1 MRVLF
6 ISDFSLVHCLGG
18 AQQSNALIVKEGK
31 KRNHIITE
39 LFHDSKFELT
49 ENNYDIVVSS
59 NLEIFTAI
67 NKYQILNF
75 LNTCNNHV
83 RLEHDSNSY
92 LIQNDRKKLLEEFRC
107 VDKVYIFEED
117 DPYKLLQCVQP
128 DIIVK
133 GGDYLSENVIGSDL
147 AEVVIFN
154 TIDGYSTTQII
165 DKSSLREN

>member
-1 MRVLF
+1 M
-6 ISDFSLVHCLGG
+6 
-18 AQQSNALIVKEGK
+18 GK
-31 KRNHIITE
+31 KIIFTNGCFDIIHRGHLE
-39 LFHDSKFELT
+39 LLRFCRSLGDEVIVGLNSDESVQRLKGS
-49 ENNYDIVVSS
+49 NRPVVS
-59 NLEIFTAI
+59 
-67 NKYQILNF
+67 
-75 LNTCNNHV
+75 
-83 RLEHDSNSY
+83 
-92 LIQNDRKKLLEEFRC
+92 QNDRKKLLEEFRC